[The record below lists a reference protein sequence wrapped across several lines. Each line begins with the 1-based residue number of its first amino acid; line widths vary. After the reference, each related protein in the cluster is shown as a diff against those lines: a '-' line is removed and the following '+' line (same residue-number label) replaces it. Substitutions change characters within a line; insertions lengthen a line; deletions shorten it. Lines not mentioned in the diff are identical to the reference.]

1 MKIKNEVSKSTTH
14 EAWLAMST
22 PHAHVIV
29 TLSKTFTAVADTSS
43 KRGPAQAAVAAGWA
57 QQQLRT
63 QAAGSRQ
70 QHAPQDQ
77 SSKPGRSRQ
86 NRPVHRFHKKP
97 AGSTGF

>member
-1 MKIKNEVSKSTTH
+1 MKLG
-14 EAWLAMST
+14 WQC

-43 KRGPAQAAVAAGWA
+43 KCGPVQAAVAAGWA

-70 QHAPQDQ
+70 QRAPQDQ
-77 SSKPGRSRQ
+77 TVQ
-86 NRPVHRFHKKP
+86 TEP
-97 AGSTGF
+97 AGSPIL